1 MGGGGVDGRTGTV
14 DARTAQ
20 IQYHTNAKAGIGTN
34 LNVKM
39 ARTNHRNRSSF
50 LRRFPIINS
59 NYFVVFPTS

>member
-1 MGGGGVDGRTGTV
+1 MGGRKV

-20 IQYHTNAKAGIGTN
+20 IQYHTNAKGGIGTN
-34 LNVKM
+34 LNMKM
-39 ARTNHRNRSSF
+39 ARTNHGNRSSF